1 MWRSSRCCS
10 PRCRPRSVWPWS
22 SCTSRGST
30 TRCTRCCARATWPSV
45 SPTPTRPRQ
54 SWCRRRGGA
63 TSACAARSTRRER
76 SPSGARASRRSRGR
90 RRSSFSSTRTRGRAR
105 NSRGSFWESD
115 DRANLPRR
123 MGIFRSVTVFTL
135 LFVLKSLSKIF
146 YTHDFAFIGPTPRD
160 PWKSI
165 RLVAFLNHTSLFEPV
180 FLGAV
185 PNRFI
190 WRLAAHGVV
199 PAADKT
205 TDRPLVGLIFRFVA
219 HHVIAITRQRDDTWF
234 QVLRKID
241 PDSMVVLAPAGRM
254 KRETGLDLHGN
265 PMTVRG
271 GIADILHAVKDGR
284 FLIAYSGG
292 LHHVQIPGKV
302 PRLFKTVRLRVENVD
317 IAGYI
322 NAMMARGG
330 AEQFKRNVIKDLEER
345 RDQYCPEERPA
356 KVA

>member
-1 MWRSSRCCS
+1 MGFLRS
-10 PRCRPRSVWPWS
+10 
-22 SCTSRGST
+22 
-30 TRCTRCCARATWPSV
+30 
-45 SPTPTRPRQ
+45 
-54 SWCRRRGGA
+54 
-63 TSACAARSTRRER
+63 
-76 SPSGARASRRSRGR
+76 
-90 RRSSFSSTRTRGRAR
+90 
-105 NSRGSFWESD
+105 
-115 DRANLPRR
+115 
-123 MGIFRSVTVFTL
+123 IFIFTL
-135 LFVLKSLSKIF
+135 LVSLKFLSKLF
-146 YTHDFAFIGPTPRD
+146 YRHDFAWVGETPED
-160 PWKSI
+160 PWANV

-234 QVLRKID
+234 QVLSKID
-241 PDSMVVLAPAGRM
+241 PESMVVLAPEGRM
-254 KRETGLDLHGN
+254 KSETGFDLHGN

-302 PRLFKTVRLRVENVD
+302 PRIFKTVRLRVENVD
-317 IAGYI
+317 IATYI
-322 NAMMARGG
+322 NEMMARGG
-330 AEQFKRNVIKDLEER
+330 AEQFKRNVIKDLEMR
-345 RDQYCPEERPA
+345 RDRYCPEERPA